1 MFNENIALDCSMV
14 GELFDKDGN
23 EGGLTA
29 TYMVNGDANNVFVS
43 RIENTIDYE
52 NLTTVKKF
60 PADFPFYNS
69 KITWEGEIQSDDSG
83 VHRFLLY
90 YAGYTKIWIDGQ
102 MM

>member
-1 MFNENIALDCSMV
+1 MEYSGTFSVTKFGDPRDYAQLSDLK
-14 GELFDKDGN
+14 LFDKDGN

-60 PADFPFYNS
+60 
-69 KITWEGEIQSDDSG
+69 
-83 VHRFLLY
+83 LLISVLQFQNCL
-90 YAGYTKIWIDGQ
+90 GGRDTIR
-102 MM
+102 